1 MKRTLTRCLL
11 VASIAGLTISA
22 AQAATTLR
30 MAHFWP
36 GASGVNQ
43 DIFEAWA
50 KTIEEESGGEL
61 RVQMFPSG
69 TLAKPDAIYDA
80 ASKGIADIGATAQG
94 YTAGRFPLSQIVE
107 LPGVASSASQGACVL
122 QSLYDDGYLDDE
134 YADTHPLFMF
144 TTGPGGIHTIDT
156 DVQKPS
162 DLEGL
167 RIRRPTAVAG
177 DILENMGASPV
188 GMPAPDIYTAMQRGV
203 VDGLSFP
210 WEGLKGFRIN
220 ELVNYHT
227 EVPFYTLIFVATMN
241 QRVYDSLSEE
251 QKAVID
257 ANSGMKWAE
266 KAGGVFDQLDV
277 EGKQEAEDAG
287 HTIREVKNPLQD
299 PDWQKP
305 LQDGID
311 GYLAELEER
320 GIDNARDVYQAAMDA
335 SEACS
340 STQAT
345 APQETATQE

>member
-1 MKRTLTRCLL
+1 MKTKFTACLL
-11 VASIAGLTISA
+11 AASIAGLSA
-22 AQAATTLR
+22 ASAQSATTLR

-43 DIFEAWA
+43 KIFEAWA
-50 KTIEEESGGEL
+50 ATLEEESGGEL
-61 RVQMFPSG
+61 RVEMFPSG
-69 TLAKPDAIYDA
+69 TLAKPDSIYEA
-80 ASKGIADIGATAQG
+80 AANGIADIGATAQG

-107 LPGVASSASQGACVL
+107 LPGVATTATQGACVL
-122 QSLYDDGYLDDE
+122 QTLYDEGHLDEE
-134 YADTHPLFMF
+134 YADTKPLFMF

-156 DVQKPS
+156 DVQVPS

-177 DILENMGASPV
+177 EMLENMGASPV

-203 VDGLSFP
+203 IDGLSFP

-220 ELVNYHT
+220 ELVEYHT

-241 QRVYDSLSEE
+241 QRAYDSLSPE
-251 QKAVID
+251 QQAVID

-266 KAGGVFDQLDV
+266 NAGVVFDRLDV
-277 EGKQEAEDAG
+277 EGKREAEDAG
-287 HTIREVKNPLQD
+287 HTIREIENPLEH

-311 GYLAELEER
+311 NYLAQVEER
-320 GIDNARDVYQAAMDA
+320 GLPAREVYEAALTA
-335 SEACS
+335 SESCA
-340 STQAT
+340 AD
-345 APQETATQE
+345 QE